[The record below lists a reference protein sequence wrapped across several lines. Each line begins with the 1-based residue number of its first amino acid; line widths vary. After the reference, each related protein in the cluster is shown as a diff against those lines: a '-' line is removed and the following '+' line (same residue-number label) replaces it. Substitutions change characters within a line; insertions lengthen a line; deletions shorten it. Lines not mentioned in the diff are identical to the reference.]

1 MKALVFNG
9 PRDVR
14 YESYPDPELATDNS
28 VIVKVERC
36 SICGSDLHMY
46 HGDNVGTANYSEG
59 VDPFALAMSSRAKL
73 LRWGNRFTVTK

>member
-14 YESYPDPELATDNS
+14 YESYSDPELATDNS

-46 HGDNVGTANYSEG
+46 RG
-59 VDPFALAMSSRAKL
+59 
-73 LRWGNRFTVTK
+73 